1 MEPTTQTP
9 LVIAGRMPSFPERQ
23 YWQRLHSGLR
33 RAAVWGMTL
42 ITAYFAYSAW
52 ETLFYLSFWEAI
64 LTTAVL
70 LVPTVLMLWFPFYD
84 KHERENALK
93 TVWYNEQA
101 DKNRLAAGYTVTLW
115 GDSAVVTDLRG
126 ETVIPFSQVT
136 LCTETVHGFHLQAST
151 TDLLIRSADLTPEQA
166 TAVRALLQ
174 TVIPCERYR
183 QKSTAMACL
192 REALPLPIFQNDDMV
207 VTRAVVN
214 MPTFRKR
221 KRLAMARMVV
231 IPAGVI
237 FGVVLAETVALTAYY
252 GVDLLILVIATVS
265 VLYGA
270 LCLLTVNGRK
280 SLTVHMALTR
290 DGVAAFENGHHYFLT
305 WERVQLKR
313 RSYTVEFVFPND
325 CQIKIPY
332 AQIDDPQAI
341 LQFRKGDS
349 YHG

>member
-1 MEPTTQTP
+1 MEYTDQMP
-9 LVIAGRMPSFPERQ
+9 LVVAGRMPSFPERQ

-64 LTTAVL
+64 LTAAVL
-70 LVPTVLMLWFPFYD
+70 LVPTLLMLWFPFYD

-101 DKNRLAAGYTVTLW
+101 DKQRLSAGYTVALW
-115 GDSAVVTDLRG
+115 DDRAVVTDLRG
-126 ETVIPFSQVT
+126 ETTMLFADVT
-136 LCTETVHGFHLQAST
+136 LCTETVHGFYLQAGT

-174 TVIPCERYR
+174 TVIPRERYR

-192 REALPLPIFQNDDMV
+192 REALPFPVFQNDDTV
-207 VTRAVVN
+207 VARATTRIQRPRTAIS
-214 MPTFRKR
+214 
-221 KRLAMARMVV
+221 RMFV

-237 FGVVLAETVALTAYY
+237 FGVMLAETVTLTAYY
-252 GVDLLILVIATVS
+252 VADLLILAAVGAA
-265 VLYGA
+265 VLCGA
-270 LCLLTVNGRK
+270 LFVFSVAERKPHTVYI
-280 SLTVHMALTR
+280 ALTR

-313 RSYTVEFVFPND
+313 RSYSVEIAFKNGNSL
-325 CQIKIPY
+325 KIPY
-332 AQIDDPQAI
+332 SQFDNPQAI
-341 LQFRKGDS
+341 LQIRKGDS